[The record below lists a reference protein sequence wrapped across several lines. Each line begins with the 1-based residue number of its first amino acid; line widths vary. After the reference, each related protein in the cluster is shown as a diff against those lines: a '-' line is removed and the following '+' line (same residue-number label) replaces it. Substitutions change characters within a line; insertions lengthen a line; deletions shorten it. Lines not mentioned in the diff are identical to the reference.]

1 MCRPFWALQILNFG
15 YSFGTSI
22 VGNAIPKYFVDIQ
35 KLQMDTTVNM
45 LAGFY
50 LLRVIIGPIF
60 SWASERTVSKGILGV
75 TGTRKAFVI
84 ACKYSDLVSQFP
96 SPNLSFQPI

>member
-1 MCRPFWALQILNFG
+1 MSRPFWALQILNFG

-35 KLQMDTTVNM
+35 GLQMSTTVNM

-50 LLRVIIGPIF
+50 LLRVIVGPLF
-60 SWASERTVSKGILGV
+60 SWASEKTVSTGLLGV
-75 TGTRKAFVI
+75 TATRKAFVV
-84 ACKYSDLVSQFP
+84 AC
-96 SPNLSFQPI
+96 